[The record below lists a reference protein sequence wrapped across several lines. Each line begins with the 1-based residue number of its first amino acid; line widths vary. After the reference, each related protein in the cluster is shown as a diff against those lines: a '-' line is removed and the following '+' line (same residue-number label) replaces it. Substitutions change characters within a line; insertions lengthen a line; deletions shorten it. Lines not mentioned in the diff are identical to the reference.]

1 MLDRGL
7 GFDSSHLQDVVF
19 FSLQYIVRFSMMI
32 SVSAL
37 PFPTFVRLSLNG
49 LFNKDTCRCVV
60 SCIYTLVHWPN
71 TFFSI

>member
-37 PFPTFVRLSLNG
+37 PFPTFVRLSQ
-49 LFNKDTCRCVV
+49 R
-60 SCIYTLVHWPN
+60 LV
-71 TFFSI
+71 